1 MALLDWLAGFAFGG
15 LYGAVILAVAL
26 IGAIPYGA
34 WQGLKRVR
42 ALISRRTHGNS

>member
-1 MALLDWLAGFAFGG
+1 MQSVTDFVINL
-15 LYGAVILAVAL
+15 GAWNWFILAVAL